1 MEQKDL
7 ENIREKTLKGLKLAQ
22 ETKEDNMI
30 KQALEVIVM
39 SYAQIL
45 VPHPNEGNVE
55 DKGVR
60 FLVDE
65 LSFYQNNL

>member
-1 MEQKDL
+1 MEQKNL

-30 KQALEVIVM
+30 KQALEIIVM
-39 SYAQIL
+39 SYAQTL
-45 VPHPNEGNVE
+45 VPRANEGNVE

-60 FLVDE
+60 FLVNE